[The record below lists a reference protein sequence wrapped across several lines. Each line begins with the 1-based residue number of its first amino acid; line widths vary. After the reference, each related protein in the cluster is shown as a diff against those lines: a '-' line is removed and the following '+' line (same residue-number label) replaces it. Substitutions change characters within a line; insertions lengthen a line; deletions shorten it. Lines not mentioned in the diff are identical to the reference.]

1 MNTKPTTE
9 SADELG
15 ERAVEGDDQVVVEEL
30 IIEEY
35 QAAVPPPV
43 KERSRAL
50 RRVRSHPKST
60 IATLLS
66 FGALVIA
73 TIFAGR
79 HRKAPLLK
87 RVARRVGIPV

>member
-9 SADELG
+9 TGDEVLS
-15 ERAVEGDDQVVVEEL
+15 DDQVVVEEL
-30 IIEEY
+30 FIEEY
-35 QAAVPPPV
+35 QAAPPSPV
-43 KERSRAL
+43 KETRRAL
-50 RRVRSHPKST
+50 GRVRSHPKSM

-79 HRKAPLLK
+79 RRRQPLLT
-87 RVARRVGIPV
+87 RVARKVGIAR